1 MLCHLKASTRSLRG
15 GLTPTLSRLSSS
27 SSSSSSYDLF
37 CPSEEHKMLR
47 DTVRNFVEQE
57 VDPQALRFN
66 R

>member
-15 GLTPTLSRLSSS
+15 GGLTPTLSRL
-27 SSSSSSYDLF
+27 SSSSSYDLF